1 MAKALGIILLG
12 LAALGY
18 WRAMHVVE
26 RTWGRRWGR
35 WAWWTSIPL
44 WAGAALIA
52 GLLGGPGWAS
62 LVVVAGGIL
71 AVVLLSQRSLRG
83 SR

>member
-1 MAKALGIILLG
+1 MEAAIGVLL
-12 LAALGY
+12 LVLVALGY
-18 WRAMHVVE
+18 RRAILAVE
-26 RTWGRRWGR
+26 QTWGARWGR

-44 WAGAALIA
+44 WAGAAVVA
-52 GLLGGPGWAS
+52 GLIGGPGWTA

-71 AVVLLSQRSLRG
+71 AVALLTQRGLRG

>member
-1 MAKALGIILLG
+1 METAIGVAL
-12 LAALGY
+12 LALTAFGY
-18 WRAMHVVE
+18 WRAIHVVE

-44 WAGAALIA
+44 WAGAAVVA
-52 GLLGGPGWAS
+52 GLIGGPGWTS
-62 LVVVAGGIL
+62 LVLVGGGL
-71 AVVLLSQRSLRG
+71 FAVVLLTQRSLRG